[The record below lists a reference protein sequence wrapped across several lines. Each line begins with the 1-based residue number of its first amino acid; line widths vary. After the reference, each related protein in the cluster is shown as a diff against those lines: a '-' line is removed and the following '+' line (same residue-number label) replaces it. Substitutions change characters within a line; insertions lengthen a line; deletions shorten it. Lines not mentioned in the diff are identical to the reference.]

1 MANISINYSEV
12 VSGYEGLGKVLPQL
26 ETLCNLAYAKS
37 DADDVRVA
45 ANVVGDDVA
54 AIINYVAE
62 KGSKTKTIKI
72 EFDVEVEVDFYLSD
86 GERDCEKIKTLKGK
100 SIAFMMDP
108 GTVVQLLGKK

>member
-1 MANISINYSEV
+1 MANISINYSQV
-12 VSGYEGLGKVLPQL
+12 VSGYEGLKKVLPQL
-26 ETLCNLAYAKS
+26 ETLKNLAYAKS

-45 ANVVGDDVA
+45 ANVAGDDVA

-86 GERDCEKIKTLKGK
+86 GEHDCEKLNTLKGK

-108 GTVVQLLGKK
+108 GTVVQLLGKR

>member
-1 MANISINYSEV
+1 MANITINYSEV
-12 VSGYEGLGKVLPQL
+12 VSGYEGLGKVLPQM
-26 ETLCNLAYAKS
+26 ETLCNLAYVKS

-45 ANVVGDDVA
+45 ANVVGDSVA

-86 GERDCEKIKTLKGK
+86 GEHDCEKIKTLKGK

>member
-1 MANISINYSEV
+1 MANISINFSEV
-12 VSGYEGLGKVLPQL
+12 VNGYEGLGKVLPQL
-26 ETLCNLAYAKS
+26 EPISNLAFSKS

-45 ANVVGDDVA
+45 ANVAGDEVA

-62 KGSKTKTIKI
+62 KGAKTKTIKV
-72 EFDVEVEVDFYLSD
+72 EFDIDVEVDFYLSD
-86 GERDCEKIKTLKGK
+86 GEHDCEKIKTLKGK

>member
-12 VSGYEGLGKVLPQL
+12 VSNYEGLGKVLPQL
-26 ETLCNLAYAKS
+26 ESLCNLAYAKS

-45 ANVVGDDVA
+45 ANVCGDEVA

-62 KGSKTKTIKI
+62 KGAKTKTIKI
-72 EFDVEVEVDFYLSD
+72 ELDVEVEVDFYLSD
-86 GERDCEKIKTLKGK
+86 GEHDCEKIKTLKGK
-100 SIAFMMDP
+100 SIAFMMEP